1 MAPTAG
7 FTQLEADIT
16 ALETAATAVVQALS
30 NTTSDADLASLET
43 RVQTVTSN
51 LNTALTPA

>member
-7 FTQLEADIT
+7 FTQLEADIA

>member
-7 FTQLEADIT
+7 FTQLEADIA

-30 NTTSDADLASLET
+30 NTTSDAGLASLEPVS
-43 RVQTVTSN
+43 R
-51 LNTALTPA
+51 P

>member
-16 ALETAATAVVQALS
+16 ALETAKTAVVQALT
-30 NTTSDADLASLET
+30 NTTSDADLAPLAT
-43 RVQTVTSN
+43 RVQTVVSD